1 MAVAPPNITPG
12 FTPEDSACRLRR
24 VQLTV
29 AALTPAVDGVLFL
42 GGVDGKNALGSVHG
56 LNYVLGGV
64 HQYELLEK
72 QSLAH
77 VWLEDVVLWITPDS
91 VDIHVSPDAYEL
103 IRQFAAVWART
114 TNVTVRALPPRRVAA
129 AQREADE
136 RVEAKRE
143 QEQRR
148 RMMRMEGGDV
158 SDTEDEQEDDD
169 ENTQRPSSES
179 SDDYFSEDDSESDSD
194 EDAAQD
200 FKLESFVETLTGV
213 KSIAIALVE
222 PYDDL
227 KDSNA
232 KSLKAQMA
240 IEQWP
245 LVQAYGLEGIGR
257 GGFFTMNFFVTEI
270 GEALKKKCYTK
281 LDAASLMHEMQHNVS
296 QFTRHW
302 NETVEQLGEVSSV
315 KRLEFIETQKSTERE
330 TWVDSGWFSPL
341 VDFFEYGSMRDA
353 FGVKPVDT
361 KKDAPRICMTTSH
374 GTLEASHPK
383 SPGLRC
389 ARTLFFRNGSR
400 GIAQRNGFV
409 DAQNENEHTETEDEN
424 EETENELAATLAAVH
439 AGVLAAV
446 RVAANACFDVA
457 GTKSGVTTVT
467 KETAKETARTAF
479 VDAATEAGLSEEI
492 SYQYSEKLLVEATA
506 TSPSRD
512 VLDVTDVSNYTD
524 CAFVYVRAEVA
535 VDENTVPVVHGDVYV
550 CGGYGKDPV
559 GVTTNVPTANRY
571 PSVFEAEICDET
583 NLCVQRI
590 IRDKKNEQGK
600 TCGGGVGIGIDKQKG
615 KQTEEKETAVTAGDP
630 TENVT
635 DENLPGSSKNP
646 LAEISEPKTS
656 QDDFFLDDD
665 LVTSSEDEEDDG
677 LELKDS
683 LHIASD
689 DDEDQAEYN
698 YRFTL
703 DQGLKESLGT
713 LVVASKKNASEKVLA
728 FHVFHEQT
736 RQNNKSYKF
745 NDSDITTEAFRETC
759 LPETGAKNGEWFLFE
774 GGVVFMNKNAPP
786 VVLTLGGNVEAIDV
800 CENFCLDQCTLDL
813 MSRNSGTINDNSKH
827 SFGSGTVVVCRVRE
841 ECAPSLG
848 PLFGVLGI
856 LGSLE
861 KEKETLSICFSLATL
876 SPKSRRRF
884 WRVVLPRWRGLWN
897 EGLGSININR
907 SSEQSVISQLVKTI
921 PLLETKGVARVT
933 QLALAN
939 ARADSNESST
949 LSALSFGFGNP
960 GIGMNIN
967 FSSNAVCNALKHA
980 SEVDAQVFESVEA
993 ERSSERSEE
1002 HSLSSENSD
1011 SNQKSKT
1018 VVPAVL
1024 LTGPFDGCQSVVFQ
1038 ALAVGAPGS
1047 AYWIEATLPFE
1058 VFGGGLRID
1067 KSAFEVTLSQVT
1079 DQVESALEAAS
1090 VDSSGTINTTLPSP
1104 CIVFVVRTYRS
1115 ATQVAK
1121 ALQEALRLFS
1131 YEYSSRKNTSYSF
1144 ELKNIT
1150 SCVSASGFF
1159 TEAERRV
1166 NPNAVSQ
1173 LNGADVVV
1181 ALPSSTMEHSSEHT
1195 FIDGYVDTLR
1205 RQSVEG
1211 KSVNTSELNDSDAET
1226 QSERHDDCVKW
1237 IQQSQKVELIAT
1249 RTRLRRDPLACV
1261 PYLFSDREGAVG
1273 VDARSPVISW
1283 STDLPLTGRRVVA
1296 TGALNLSA
1304 VLKTVRNLFKSSR
1317 KPPAPSA
1324 ETLSGLGPTARLERQ
1339 LVRFREMDLAH
1350 DMNDHVFRVKH
1361 ALVKVTSERV
1371 NDDGEN
1377 KKKEIQ
1383 KTFAFNFFT
1392 AAPFDLDGSGMGK
1405 QSEGESDFVTSVE
1418 VFVTGIHVD
1427 KFNLPS
1433 LLAGCGDRG
1442 PKNAVLK
1449 TVESLTLKEMNTL
1462 ESELSNDENVEMP
1475 TGWYHDGVKWVDFDG
1490 QVSFRHPC
1498 FLKRCEAFVAEENE
1512 RIQSK
1517 NEKRATL
1524 RDATPKT
1531 EILVDETVV
1540 QF

>member
-296 QFTRHW
+296 QFSRHW

-559 GVTTNVPTANRY
+559 G
-571 PSVFEAEICDET
+571 
-583 NLCVQRI
+583 
-590 IRDKKNEQGK
+590 G
-600 TCGGGVGIGIDKQKG
+600 
-615 KQTEEKETAVTAGDP
+615 
-630 TENVT
+630 
-635 DENLPGSSKNP
+635 
-646 LAEISEPKTS
+646 
-656 QDDFFLDDD
+656 
-665 LVTSSEDEEDDG
+665 
-677 LELKDS
+677 
-683 LHIASD
+683 
-689 DDEDQAEYN
+689 
-698 YRFTL
+698 
-703 DQGLKESLGT
+703 
-713 LVVASKKNASEKVLA
+713 
-728 FHVFHEQT
+728 
-736 RQNNKSYKF
+736 NNKRS
-745 NDSDITTEAFRETC
+745 
-759 LPETGAKNGEWFLFE
+759 
-774 GGVVFMNKNAPP
+774 
-786 VVLTLGGNVEAIDV
+786 
-800 CENFCLDQCTLDL
+800 
-813 MSRNSGTINDNSKH
+813 
-827 SFGSGTVVVCRVRE
+827 
-841 ECAPSLG
+841 
-848 PLFGVLGI
+848 
-856 LGSLE
+856 
-861 KEKETLSICFSLATL
+861 
-876 SPKSRRRF
+876 
-884 WRVVLPRWRGLWN
+884 
-897 EGLGSININR
+897 NR
-907 SSEQSVISQLVKTI
+907 
-921 PLLETKGVARVT
+921 
-933 QLALAN
+933 
-939 ARADSNESST
+939 
-949 LSALSFGFGNP
+949 
-960 GIGMNIN
+960 
-967 FSSNAVCNALKHA
+967 
-980 SEVDAQVFESVEA
+980 
-993 ERSSERSEE
+993 
-1002 HSLSSENSD
+1002 
-1011 SNQKSKT
+1011 
-1018 VVPAVL
+1018 
-1024 LTGPFDGCQSVVFQ
+1024 
-1038 ALAVGAPGS
+1038 
-1047 AYWIEATLPFE
+1047 
-1058 VFGGGLRID
+1058 
-1067 KSAFEVTLSQVT
+1067 
-1079 DQVESALEAAS
+1079 
-1090 VDSSGTINTTLPSP
+1090 
-1104 CIVFVVRTYRS
+1104 
-1115 ATQVAK
+1115 
-1121 ALQEALRLFS
+1121 
-1131 YEYSSRKNTSYSF
+1131 
-1144 ELKNIT
+1144 
-1150 SCVSASGFF
+1150 
-1159 TEAERRV
+1159 
-1166 NPNAVSQ
+1166 
-1173 LNGADVVV
+1173 
-1181 ALPSSTMEHSSEHT
+1181 
-1195 FIDGYVDTLR
+1195 
-1205 RQSVEG
+1205 
-1211 KSVNTSELNDSDAET
+1211 
-1226 QSERHDDCVKW
+1226 
-1237 IQQSQKVELIAT
+1237 
-1249 RTRLRRDPLACV
+1249 
-1261 PYLFSDREGAVG
+1261 
-1273 VDARSPVISW
+1273 
-1283 STDLPLTGRRVVA
+1283 
-1296 TGALNLSA
+1296 
-1304 VLKTVRNLFKSSR
+1304 
-1317 KPPAPSA
+1317 
-1324 ETLSGLGPTARLERQ
+1324 
-1339 LVRFREMDLAH
+1339 
-1350 DMNDHVFRVKH
+1350 
-1361 ALVKVTSERV
+1361 
-1371 NDDGEN
+1371 
-1377 KKKEIQ
+1377 
-1383 KTFAFNFFT
+1383 
-1392 AAPFDLDGSGMGK
+1392 
-1405 QSEGESDFVTSVE
+1405 
-1418 VFVTGIHVD
+1418 
-1427 KFNLPS
+1427 
-1433 LLAGCGDRG
+1433 
-1442 PKNAVLK
+1442 
-1449 TVESLTLKEMNTL
+1449 
-1462 ESELSNDENVEMP
+1462 
-1475 TGWYHDGVKWVDFDG
+1475 
-1490 QVSFRHPC
+1490 
-1498 FLKRCEAFVAEENE
+1498 
-1512 RIQSK
+1512 
-1517 NEKRATL
+1517 
-1524 RDATPKT
+1524 
-1531 EILVDETVV
+1531 
-1540 QF
+1540 